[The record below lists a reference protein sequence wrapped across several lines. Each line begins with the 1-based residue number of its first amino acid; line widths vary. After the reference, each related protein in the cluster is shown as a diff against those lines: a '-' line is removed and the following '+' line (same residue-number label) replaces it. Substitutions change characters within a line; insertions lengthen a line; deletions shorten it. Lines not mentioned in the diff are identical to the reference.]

1 MCRSYLISPYQAL
14 DKGQDRKDGPLQFA
28 RPSSLK
34 VWHKYIYL
42 TLFFF
47 IFFSSF
53 LFPFLICKQFDRPVK
68 KRVVSNDGSET
79 YWKVTIKL
87 RIRKGFLM
95 YACKAHNFLERHH
108 ICFLIEAEN
117 VQRVYILAANERI
130 SLHTTCKYPNSWPIK
145 NFCSFANGVN
155 ASRDRMFPSWNWFPN
170 FKSFFHYD
178 KFSLTLTQDERAF
191 CGCYWSRAIHWN
203 ITALIWRDSML
214 V

>member
-14 DKGQDRKDGPLQFA
+14 DKGTRPKRWATSICTPFKPKGVA
-28 RPSSLK
+28 R
-34 VWHKYIYL
+34 IYL
-42 TLFFF
+42 SYPFFF
-47 IFFSSF
+47 IFFF
-53 LFPFLICKQFDRPVK
+53 FILFPFLICKQFDRPVK

-79 YWKVTIKL
+79 YWRVTIKL

-145 NFCSFANGVN
+145 NFCSCTNGVN
-155 ASRDRMFPSWNWFPN
+155 ASRDRMFPQL
-170 FKSFFHYD
+170 K
-178 KFSLTLTQDERAF
+178 
-191 CGCYWSRAIHWN
+191 
-203 ITALIWRDSML
+203 LIP
-214 V
+214 